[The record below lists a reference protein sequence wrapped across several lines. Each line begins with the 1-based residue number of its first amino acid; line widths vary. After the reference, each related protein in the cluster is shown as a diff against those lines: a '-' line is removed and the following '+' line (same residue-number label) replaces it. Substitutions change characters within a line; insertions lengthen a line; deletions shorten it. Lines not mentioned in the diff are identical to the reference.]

1 MTATYPTDAVF
12 NVNSFSTVGSV
23 QYNST
28 GATTEFILPSSVT
41 NVGQILPF
49 ADGVLQDAT
58 TYSLTTFNG
67 VTYSNVAFNSPLY
80 ASNLTIKTIS
90 VPSYFYINQLSL
102 ATALLDF
109 SNTTPVTIRGN
120 TYVVNSSRTTFPLP
134 LLANGSNKDNIL
146 VIRNGVAQSQDQ
158 FTYPSSTLGIY
169 GVDLLDAPLND
180 EVLEIRYFDSG
191 TNRYTRR
198 TSMASRKA
206 DKGFSYSRE
215 AEVKTSKFIAGY
227 EKRRLVTRRL
237 KRKWNFQYTNIN
249 GIEKEA
255 IEAFYRDR
263 NGPFEA
269 FSFDLSH
276 LNEQGLVTVIFDTPP
291 QVTNVLSG
299 SPNDLTQNFYNV
311 TMVFREVDD

>member
-1 MTATYPTDAVF
+1 MVATYPTDAVF
-12 NVNSFSTVGSV
+12 NVNSFSTIGSV
-23 QYNST
+23 QYNNT
-28 GATTEFILPSSVT
+28 NTTTEFILPTSIT
-41 NVGQILPF
+41 NIGQVLPF

-58 TYSLTTFNG
+58 TYTLTAYNG
-67 VTYSNVAFNSPLY
+67 ISYSNIAFNAPLY
-80 ASNLTIKTIS
+80 TSNLTLKTIS
-90 VPSYFYINQLSL
+90 VPNYFYINQLGLS
-102 ATALLDF
+102 TALLTF
-109 SNTTPVTIRGN
+109 SNTAPVTIRSN
-120 TYVVNSSRTTFPLP
+120 TYVVDGIRTTFPLP

-146 VIRNGVAQSQDQ
+146 VTRNGVNQDQTQ
-158 FTYPSSTLGIY
+158 FTYPSATLNIY
-169 GVDLLDAPLND
+169 GIDMLVAPLAE
-180 EVLEIRYFDSG
+180 EVVEVRYFDSG

-206 DKGFSYSRE
+206 DKGFSYTRE

-237 KRKWNFQYTNIN
+237 KRKWNFNYTNIN

-263 NGPFEA
+263 NGPYEA

-276 LNEQGLVTVIFDTPP
+276 LNEQGLVTVIFDSPP

-311 TMVFREVDD
+311 TMNFREVDD